1 MSAVTSPYGPAEMLS
16 DSVYNYATTRRGAAD
31 QDSDSQYEAQAQL
44 QITSSIQSKP
54 RNKRKNFKPISSRMA
69 EISDESERDDDEPE
83 VVEES
88 SSEILEYERKTMLLP
103 ADERSKQRLNNNEAS
118 PMDLSVATRPPSS
131 EADDDSAD
139 SLRHK
144 FILEQLRSQKFY
156 SPGTEARSPN
166 SDSSDRSGS
175 GVLDA
180 ESSRLDDQDIQFEDE
195 RGNDVDGEVEIE
207 ERKPFEG
214 MREYAESTMQELLAI
229 YGLAGGEL
237 AKSVS
242 RQLPPTFLNPNVG
255 QQAQGKM
262 KVKEE
267 KDASSMAP
275 GSPPTP
281 PHTPQSPQRA
291 IPSLSNLSQSC
302 QTSNANSPNLQ
313 QQQQQ
318 QQSQQHQSQEQQQQ
332 QQQQQH
338 PIHAVT
344 NSPLSQILVQ
354 NPALAQLLQQNPAIL
369 SQNPQLAQL
378 LQQNLQAQMGSV
390 LFQNVKREE
399 SEDSRV
405 PPTIASLAAM
415 KVEAAD
421 PKVSA
426 LLRQSMSP
434 VADSLM
440 SGSKTSV
447 SQPIIDYSRYVRRY
461 ASSQEC
467 GSTYCKELGC
477 REHFHCLD
485 CSGRVFVKKEEM
497 IRHFK
502 WHKKRDE
509 SLQHGF
515 MRYSP
520 TDDCSEKHP
529 GRSCPHN
536 RKQTHYHCIHEN
548 CDKVY
553 ISTSDVQM
561 HANYHRKDSA
571 IIQEGFQR
579 FRATESCATDHC
591 PFAGQRTTH
600 FHCRRPGCRFTFKNK
615 ADMDK
620 HKSYHIKDEQL
631 ARDGFKKFMKSEACP
646 FDQCRFSRVCNHIH
660 CIRPYCSYVLHSSG
674 QLFSH
679 KRKHDRHDT
688 ELAYR
693 KYKPVTTVG
702 GIRPPGSWAPD
713 ELSAQS
719 LSLSLNGE
727 SSNEGRGSPSYYSL
741 EDSFQ
746 SASDLAMDLTAP
758 TTTITAS
765 GSSVNLEQQQQPQ
778 QLTATELA
786 YLIPA
791 TSDCACNAGREHH
804 HCGLDR
810 CGATLKDP
818 REVKEHLKEHET
830 QERITDAF
838 FEEGGCDDNCPYA
851 DKEKHYHCNWE
862 NCREVI
868 LSTDKPFRR
877 LQHYKIHEYSRQL
890 NLSCSSHALS
900 SDVTLTHLTNIDAM
914 FRRKRGRPPKN
925 RVIEIWSGGD
935 PATHTHDSPQAI
947 FTSFKLPKPQT
958 PNLTSNMLMD
968 DREGSVSPSN
978 SLGEPD
984 GFATYNSEGCPD
996 TACVLRSTRHH
1007 HCSQLRCHFST
1018 DRPDQLLMHSKDFH
1032 DNVDIPPGFAF
1043 YDKMVDCRLAGC
1055 HSNRVNRHFHCTRPN
1070 CGYSFVRYSTMALH
1084 EKQHSSG
1091 HIESCGQESSNQ
1103 ECQTQ
1108 LQSLIQETKPR
1119 IQVKNPAELIEKLDE
1134 SLTAADQESRSII
1147 EDKESELASPD
1158 NSKTTVVRAAGTYYP
1173 VSGPPSEPAL
1183 PGVVLSMRT
1192 SVHQESPVIP
1202 SMSTTSPHTLYG
1214 PEQSCSRPFCKLKR
1228 KNHYH
1233 CNACNQAFSELDR
1246 LVAHIAKHST
1256 GAILSQQQHDMVSPS
1271 PNQLQHDYI
1280 TQLSQ
1285 KHDFMS
1291 PNAQMA
1297 QNIQNFQS
1305 QMQRQMQQTLN
1316 QQSQSKD
1323 IKLEK
1328 PRCSIDIGVQNVP
1341 NVKREPSEIACRD
1354 EGNNTAIDNHENG
1367 QLAQPPIQPSNVQQ
1381 PSIPTSFELDL
1392 SHGFHFP
1399 SPAVMAAM
1407 NQQIALMNQ
1416 ALPPF
1421 LQHGG
1426 MYAGGPGLMFAP
1438 GLPPTNFLPPARD
1451 ENPLASLAANLNLNK
1466 RSLSPPDANS
1476 PEAKKQRLHHSMRM
1490 LKDEPVPEGYVRFR
1504 FNEDCRYPHCGY
1516 REHQTHFHCMR
1527 QDCGYSFCDKTRFVQ
1542 HTARH
1547 ERLDTL
1553 MGGDFQQYRANVPC
1567 GRAQCAYTSSLG
1579 SMQNKASH
1587 FHCLKCDFVC
1597 TDTNKVVA
1605 HRRQH
1610 AKLDSI
1616 AAAGFQKFTPSQPC
1630 GAVQCQHS
1638 GKQTHYHCLQCQYA
1652 VLGLA
1657 QMSAHKYRH
1666 MDT

>member
-1 MSAVTSPYGPAEMLS
+1 MSAVTSPYGPTEMLS
-16 DSVYNYATTRRGAAD
+16 DSVYNYATARTAD
-31 QDSDSQYEAQAQL
+31 QDSDSQFESQTPI
-44 QITSSIQSKP
+44 QISSGQKP

-69 EISDESERDDDEPE
+69 EVSDESDREDVDRYIDEE
-83 VVEES
+83 DNQIDNNSNDNAV
-88 SSEILEYERKTMLLP
+88 EILEYERKKMLPVDEQRVKLP
-103 ADERSKQRLNNNEAS
+103 TDERVKQGLNNNEAS
-118 PMDLSVATRPPSS
+118 PMDLSVTTRPASS
-131 EADDDSAD
+131 EADDDSSD
-139 SLRHK
+139 SMRHK
-144 FILEQLRSQKFY
+144 FILEQLRSQKLY
-156 SPGTEARSPN
+156 SPSREVRSPTSDSSEKSGGSGVPLDPEVAGGRLDVNGGQFDDERPGTE
-166 SDSSDRSGS
+166 
-175 GVLDA
+175 
-180 ESSRLDDQDIQFEDE
+180 E
-195 RGNDVDGEVEIE
+195 RV
-207 ERKPFEG
+207 PTQG

-229 YGLAGGEL
+229 YGLGGEL
-237 AKSVS
+237 AKSVT
-242 RQLPPTFLNPNVG
+242 RQLPLNFLNPPVSHP
-255 QQAQGKM
+255 QGKM
-262 KVKEE
+262 N
-267 KDASSMAP
+267 DSSSMAP

-281 PHTPQSPQRA
+281 PHTPQSPPRQNVA
-291 IPSLSNLSQSC
+291 SSLSQSS
-302 QTSNANSPNLQ
+302 QTSNHAPQNFPPQL
-313 QQQQQ
+313 
-318 QQSQQHQSQEQQQQ
+318 
-332 QQQQQH
+332 
-338 PIHAVT
+338 HAVQ

-369 SQNPQLAQL
+369 TQHPQLAQL
-378 LQQNLQAQMGSV
+378 LQQNLAQMGSV
-390 LFQNVKREE
+390 LFQNVRRDDVEE
-399 SEDSRV
+399 RV

-415 KVEAAD
+415 TVEAAD

-434 VADSLM
+434 VADPLI
-440 SGSKTSV
+440 GSTKSPV
-447 SQPIIDYSRYVRRY
+447 PQPIIDYSRYVRRY
-461 ASSQEC
+461 TSGQEC
-467 GSTYCKELGC
+467 GNSYCKELGC

-520 TDDCSEKHP
+520 TDDCSERHP
-529 GRSCPHN
+529 GRACPHN

-579 FRATESCATDHC
+579 FRATESCGTEYC

-615 ADMDK
+615 ADMEK

-631 ARDGFKKFMKSEACP
+631 SRDGFKKFMKSEACP

-660 CIRPYCSYVLHSSG
+660 CIRPHCSYVLHSSG

-679 KRKHDRHDT
+679 KRKHERHDS

-693 KYKPVTTVG
+693 KYKQAGST
-702 GIRPPGSWAPD
+702 GIRPPSSWAPED
-713 ELSAQS
+713 LGSQS
-719 LSLSLNGE
+719 LALSLNGE
-727 SSNEGRGSPSYYSL
+727 SSNEGRGSPSYFSL
-741 EDSFQ
+741 DDSFQ
-746 SASDLAMDLTAP
+746 SASDLAMDLTSSASGP
-758 TTTITAS
+758 PTGNSTVTTTPTYS
-765 GSSVNLEQQQQPQ
+765 GEQQQQ
-778 QLTATELA
+778 LTPVELA
-786 YLIPA
+786 YLAPA
-791 TSDCACNAGREHH
+791 SADCPCQLGRDHH

-810 CGATLKDP
+810 CGATLRDP
-818 REVKEHLKEHET
+818 REVREHLREHET
-830 QERITDAF
+830 QERITDAY
-838 FEEGGCDDNCPYA
+838 FEEGGCEEGCPYM
-851 DKEKHYHCNWE
+851 DKEKHYHCNWD

-868 LSTDKPFRR
+868 LATDKPFRR

-890 NLSCSSHALS
+890 NLSSASHPLS

-935 PATHTHDSPQAI
+935 PATQTHDSPQAI
-947 FTSFKLPKPQT
+947 FTSFKLPKPTPSST
-958 PNLTSNMLMD
+958 PNTPTEE
-968 DREGSVSPSN
+968 REGSVSPSN
-978 SLGEPD
+978 SLGEPE
-984 GFATYNSEGCPD
+984 GFSTYNSECCPEA
-996 TACVLRSTRHH
+996 ACALRATRHH
-1007 HCSQLRCHFST
+1007 HCSQPRCHFST

-1032 DNVDIPPGFAF
+1032 DNVDILPGFSF
-1043 YDKMVDCRLAGC
+1043 FDKMIDCKLNGC

-1070 CGYSFVRYSTMALH
+1070 CGYSFVRYSAMALH
-1084 EKQHSSG
+1084 EKQHSN
-1091 HIESCGQESSNQ
+1091 CSSQGNGGTNEPEISEISQ
-1103 ECQTQ
+1103 D
-1108 LQSLIQETKPR
+1108 IKPR
-1119 IQVKNPAELIEKLDE
+1119 IQVKNPAELIDKPEDNFAE
-1134 SLTAADQESRSII
+1134 ETGRTII
-1147 EDKESELASPD
+1147 TTDDKEREIPSPD
-1158 NSKTTVVRAAGTYYP
+1158 SSKTTVVRAAGTYYP
-1173 VSGPPSEPAL
+1173 VSGPPIETAH
-1183 PGVVLSMRT
+1183 PGAMLSMRA
-1192 SVHQESPVIP
+1192 SVHQEPQAIP
-1202 SMSTTSPHTLYG
+1202 STSSSPHTLYG

-1256 GAILSQQQHDMVSPS
+1256 GAILSQQQHEVGSSGQNSQLQRDAIL
-1271 PNQLQHDYI
+1271 NQQQHDYLA
-1280 TQLSQ
+1280 QLSVQ
-1285 KHDFMS
+1285 KHEF
-1291 PNAQMA
+1291 MA
-1297 QNIQNFQS
+1297 QNAQIAQNVQNFQN
-1305 QMQRQMQQTLN
+1305 MQRQIQQNLTMS
-1316 QQSQSKD
+1316 QQSAK
-1323 IKLEK
+1323 E
-1328 PRCSIDIGVQNVP
+1328 CSMTKSGDGGNMNQRIDQLAVVSGNS
-1341 NVKREPSEIACRD
+1341 VKREPGE
-1354 EGNNTAIDNHENG
+1354 NNREEEMMHNENG
-1367 QLAQPPIQPSNVQQ
+1367 QAQSQLMNQTQSLQQ
-1381 PSIPTSFELDL
+1381 PSISQGFEIDL

-1407 NQQIALMNQ
+1407 NQQFALMNQ

-1426 MYAGGPGLMFAP
+1426 MYAGAPGLMFAP
-1438 GLPPTNFLPPARD
+1438 GLPPGNFLPPSRD
-1451 ENPLASLAANLNLNK
+1451 ENPLASLAANLNLGVK
-1466 RSLSPPDANS
+1466 RSLSPPDSNS

-1504 FNEDCRYPHCGY
+1504 FNEDCRYQHCGY

-1567 GRAQCAYTSSLG
+1567 GRPQCAYTSSLG

-1666 MDT
+1666 MDDGECLDEG

>member
-1 MSAVTSPYGPAEMLS
+1 MSAVTSPYGPTEMLS
-16 DSVYNYATTRRGAAD
+16 DSVYNYATSRGGGAD
-31 QDSDSQYEAQAQL
+31 QDSDSQFETPSQL
-44 QITSSIQSKP
+44 QISSQKP

-69 EISDESERDDDEPE
+69 EVSDDSERDDEDE
-83 VVEES
+83 VVEAAS
-88 SSEILEYERKTMLLP
+88 NDVLDYERKKMLP
-103 ADERSKQRLNNNEAS
+103 VEERSKQRLNNNEAS
-118 PMDLSVATRPPSS
+118 PIDLSVATRPPSS
-131 EADDDSAD
+131 EADDDSGD

-144 FILEQLRSQKFY
+144 FILEQLRSQKLY
-156 SPGTEARSPN
+156 SPGAEVRSPT
-166 SDSSDRSGS
+166 SDSSEKSGS
-175 GVLDA
+175 GALDND
-180 ESSRLDDQDIQFEDE
+180 SGRLDEQEPQFEDD
-195 RGNDVDGEVEIE
+195 RAQDGEHEGRI
-207 ERKPFEG
+207 PTEG

-237 AKSVS
+237 AKSLS
-242 RQLPPTFLNPNVG
+242 RQLPPTFLNPPAS
-255 QQAQGKM
+255 QQQQQQPQGK
-262 KVKEE
+262 VS
-267 KDASSMAP
+267 DASSTAP

-281 PHTPQSPQRA
+281 PHTPQSPPRQNPPA
-291 IPSLSNLSQSC
+291 NLSQSS
-302 QTSNANSPNLQ
+302 QTSSAGSPSLGNPLQ
-313 QQQQQ
+313 TL
-318 QQSQQHQSQEQQQQ
+318 
-332 QQQQQH
+332 
-338 PIHAVT
+338 A

-369 SQNPQLAQL
+369 TQNPQLAQL

-390 LFQNVKREE
+390 LFQNVRRDENDE
-399 SEDSRV
+399 ARV

-415 KVEAAD
+415 TAEAAD

-434 VADSLM
+434 VTETLI
-440 SGSKTSV
+440 GSTKSPV
-447 SQPIIDYSRYVRRY
+447 PQPIIDYSRYVRRY
-461 ASSQEC
+461 TSGQEC
-467 GSTYCKELGC
+467 GSSYCKELGC

-520 TDDCSEKHP
+520 TDDCSERHP
-529 GRSCPHN
+529 GRACPHN

-579 FRATESCATDHC
+579 FRATESCGAEHC

-600 FHCRRPGCRFTFKNK
+600 FHCRRTGCRFTFKNK
-615 ADMDK
+615 ADMEK

-631 ARDGFKKFMKSEACP
+631 SRDGFKKFMKSEDCA
-646 FDQCRFSRVCNHIH
+646 FEKCRFSRVCNHIH
-660 CIRPYCSYVLHSSG
+660 CIRPHCSYVLHSSG

-679 KRKHDRHDT
+679 KRKHERHDS
-688 ELAYR
+688 EVAYR
-693 KYKPVTTVG
+693 KYKQVGAVG

-713 ELSAQS
+713 DLTGQS
-719 LSLSLNGE
+719 LALSLNGE
-727 SSNEGRGSPSYYSL
+727 SSNEGRGSPSYYSMD
-741 EDSFQ
+741 DSFQ

-758 TTTITAS
+758 AS
-765 GSSVNLEQQQQPQ
+765 AGPGTSNLGIVVEQ
-778 QLTATELA
+778 QLTPAELT
-786 YLIPA
+786 YLAPA
-791 TSDCACNAGREHH
+791 SADCPCHLGREHH

-810 CGATLKDP
+810 CGATLRDP
-818 REVKEHLKEHET
+818 REVREHLREHET
-830 QERITDAF
+830 QERITDAY
-838 FEEGGCDDNCPYA
+838 FEEGGCEDSCPYA

-868 LSTDKPFRR
+868 LATDKPFRR

-890 NLSCSSHALS
+890 NLSSSSHALS
-900 SDVTLTHLTNIDAM
+900 PDVTLTHLTNIDAM

-935 PATHTHDSPQAI
+935 PTTHTQDSPQAI
-947 FTSFKLPKPQT
+947 FTSFKLPKPTPCTT
-958 PNLTSNMLMD
+958 PNAITD
-968 DREGSVSPSN
+968 DRDGSVSPSN
-978 SLGEPD
+978 SLGEPE
-984 GFATYNSEGCPD
+984 GFSTYNPEGCPD
-996 TACVLRSTRHH
+996 PACVLRSTRHH
-1007 HCSQLRCHFST
+1007 HCSQPRCHFST

-1032 DNVDIPPGFAF
+1032 DNVDILPGFAF
-1043 YDKMVDCRLAGC
+1043 FDKMVDCRLPGC

-1070 CGYSFVRYSTMALH
+1070 CGYSFVRYSTMAQH
-1084 EKQHSSG
+1084 EKQHSG
-1091 HIESCGQESSNQ
+1091 GFLESMVQESATQ
-1103 ECQTQ
+1103 ETQTGQTQ
-1108 LQSLIQETKPR
+1108 TPIQEIKPR
-1119 IQVKNPAELIEKLDE
+1119 IQVKNPADLIEKPEESLDE
-1134 SLTAADQESRSII
+1134 SRSFID
-1147 EDKESELASPD
+1147 DKEREIGSPD
-1158 NSKTTVVRAAGTYYP
+1158 ANKTTDTQVL
-1173 VSGPPSEPAL
+1173 PS
-1183 PGVVLSMRT
+1183 T
-1192 SVHQESPVIP
+1192 SS
-1202 SMSTTSPHTLYG
+1202 SPHILYG

-1228 KNHYH
+1228 KNHHH

-1256 GAILSQQQHDMVSPS
+1256 GAILSQQQHELP
-1271 PNQLQHDYI
+1271 PQNPGQQLQHEYLA
-1280 TQLSQ
+1280 QLSQ
-1285 KHDFMS
+1285 KHDFMAQ
-1291 PNAQMA
+1291 NAQMA
-1297 QNIQNFQS
+1297 QNIKSFQS
-1305 QMQRQMQQTLN
+1305 MQRQI
-1316 QQSQSKD
+1316 QQSLSMSQQSSSSGASGKEVK
-1323 IKLEK
+1323 IESS
-1328 PRCSIDIGVQNVP
+1328 RCDSAVQSVP
-1341 NVKREPSEIACRD
+1341 NVKREPIECKREDNGGIVD
-1354 EGNNTAIDNHENG
+1354 NNENG
-1367 QLAQPPIQPSNVQQ
+1367 CMSQGVLQNVQQ
-1381 PSIPTSFELDL
+1381 SPIPSGFELDL

-1438 GLPPTNFLPPARD
+1438 GLPPGNFLPPSRD
-1451 ENPLASLAANLNLNK
+1451 ENPLASLAANLNMGSK
-1466 RSLSPPDANS
+1466 RSLSPPDSNS

-1666 MDT
+1666 MDG

>member
-1 MSAVTSPYGPAEMLS
+1 MAPRRVECELRFLAFPGSKDPESAPASVSDAPVPFSSAEMLS
-16 DSVYNYATTRRGAAD
+16 DSVYNYATTRRGTAD
-31 QDSDSQYEAQAQL
+31 QDSDSQYEGQAQL
-44 QITSSIQSKP
+44 QITSIQKP
-54 RNKRKNFKPISSRMA
+54 RNKRKNFKPISSRMV
-69 EISDESERDDDEPE
+69 EVSDESEKEDDELE
-83 VVEES
+83 ALEES

-103 ADERSKQRLNNNEAS
+103 AEDRSKQRLNNNEVS

-131 EADDDSAD
+131 EADDDSGD

-144 FILEQLRSQKFY
+144 FILEQLRSQKLY

-166 SDSSDRSGS
+166 SESSEKSGS
-175 GVLDA
+175 GVLDT
-180 ESSRLDDQDIQFEDE
+180 ESGRLDDTPFEDD
-195 RGNDVDGEVEIE
+195 RGQDGDGETECE

-242 RQLPPTFLNPNVG
+242 RQLPPTFLNPPTG
-255 QQAQGKM
+255 HQPHGKV

-281 PHTPQSPQRA
+281 PHTPQSPPRHN
-291 IPSLSNLSQSC
+291 PPPSNLSQSC

-318 QQSQQHQSQEQQQQ
+318 HQQQESNQ

-338 PIHAVT
+338 QSLHAMANT
-344 NSPLSQILVQ
+344 PLSQILVQ
-354 NPALAQLLQQNPAIL
+354 NPAVAQLLQQNPAIL

-378 LQQNLQAQMGSV
+378 LQQNLQVQIGSV
-390 LFQNVKREE
+390 LFQNVRREE
-399 SEDSRV
+399 PEEPRV

-421 PKVSA
+421 PKVS
-426 LLRQSMSP
+426 
-434 VADSLM
+434 
-440 SGSKTSV
+440 
-447 SQPIIDYSRYVRRY
+447 
-461 ASSQEC
+461 
-467 GSTYCKELGC
+467 
-477 REHFHCLD
+477 
-485 CSGRVFVKKEEM
+485 
-497 IRHFK
+497 
-502 WHKKRDE
+502 
-509 SLQHGF
+509 
-515 MRYSP
+515 
-520 TDDCSEKHP
+520 
-529 GRSCPHN
+529 
-536 RKQTHYHCIHEN
+536 
-548 CDKVY
+548 
-553 ISTSDVQM
+553 
-561 HANYHRKDSA
+561 
-571 IIQEGFQR
+571 
-579 FRATESCATDHC
+579 
-591 PFAGQRTTH
+591 
-600 FHCRRPGCRFTFKNK
+600 
-615 ADMDK
+615 DK

-631 ARDGFKKFMKSEACP
+631 SRDGFKKFMKSEACP
-646 FDQCRFSRVCNHIH
+646 FEQCRFSRVCNHIH
-660 CIRPYCSYVLHSSG
+660 CIRPHCSYVLHSSG

-679 KRKHDRHDT
+679 KRKHERHET

-693 KYKPVTTVG
+693 KYKQINAVG
-702 GIRPPGSWAPD
+702 GIRPPGSWPPD
-713 ELSAQS
+713 DLSTQS

-727 SSNEGRGSPSYYSL
+727 SSNEDRGSPSYYSL
-741 EDSFQ
+741 DDSFQ
-746 SASDLAMDLTAP
+746 SGSDLAMDLTAP
-758 TTTITAS
+758 TTTVTAS
-765 GSSVNLEQQQQPQ
+765 GSSTVTVDHQHQQQQQSQ

-786 YLIPA
+786 YLVPA
-791 TSDCACNAGREHH
+791 TVDCPCHIGREHH

-810 CGATLKDP
+810 CGTALKDP
-818 REVKEHLKEHET
+818 REVREHLREHET

-838 FEEGGCDDNCPYA
+838 FEEGGCDDSCPYA

-958 PNLTSNMLMD
+958 PSLTPNPMIEE
-968 DREGSVSPSN
+968 REGSISPSN
-978 SLGEPD
+978 SLGEPE
-984 GFATYNSEGCPD
+984 GFSTYNPDGCPD
-996 TACVLRSTRHH
+996 PACVLRSTRHH

-1043 YDKMVDCRLAGC
+1043 FDKMVDCRLAGC

-1070 CGYSFVRYSTMALH
+1070 CGYSFVRYSTMAMH
-1084 EKQHSSG
+1084 EKQHSS
-1091 HIESCGQESSNQ
+1091 HDDRPECSSNQ

-1108 LQSLIQETKPR
+1108 IQPMVQETKPR
-1119 IQVKNPAELIEKLDE
+1119 IQVKNPAELIEKPEE
-1134 SLTAADQESRSII
+1134 SLANDMENRSIMD
-1147 EDKESELASPD
+1147 EKESEIPSPD
-1158 NSKTTVVRAAGTYYP
+1158 VNKTTVVRAAGTYYP

-1192 SVHQESPVIP
+1192 SVHQESPVLP
-1202 SMSTTSPHTLYG
+1202 STSSASPHTLYG

-1256 GAILSQQQHDMVSPS
+1256 GAILSQQQHDLTSQAPS
-1271 PNQLQHDYI
+1271 QMQHDYL

-1285 KHDFMS
+1285 KHDFMAQ
-1291 PNAQMA
+1291 NAQMA
-1297 QNIQNFQS
+1297 QNIQNFQN
-1305 QMQRQMQQTLN
+1305 QMQRQMQQTLGQIS
-1316 QQSQSKD
+1316 QQTQVKEVK
-1323 IKLEK
+1323 IE
-1328 PRCSIDIGVQNVP
+1328 PTRCGSDVGVQNVP
-1341 NVKREPSEIACRD
+1341 NVKREPSEVSRD
-1354 EGNNTAIDNHENG
+1354 DGNNSVMDNNENG
-1367 QLAQPPIQPSNVQQ
+1367 QLSQPSMPTSVQQ
-1381 PSIPTSFELDL
+1381 SPVPTSFELDL

-1399 SPAVMAAM
+1399 NPAVMAAM

-1426 MYAGGPGLMFAP
+1426 MYTGGPGLMFAP
-1438 GLPPTNFLPPARD
+1438 GLPPTNFLPPTRD

-1466 RSLSPPDANS
+1466 RSLSPPDSNS

-1630 GAVQCQHS
+1630 GGVQCQHS

>member
-69 EISDESERDDDEPE
+69 EVSDESERDDDEPE

-103 ADERSKQRLNNNEAS
+103 AEDRSKQRLNNNEVS
-118 PMDLSVATRPPSS
+118 PMDLSVTTRPPSS
-131 EADDDSAD
+131 EADDDSGD

-144 FILEQLRSQKFY
+144 FILEQLRSRKLY

-180 ESSRLDDQDIQFEDE
+180 ESSRLDDQDTQFEDD
-195 RGNDVDGEVEIE
+195 RGNDADGEAEIE
-207 ERKPFEG
+207 EQKPFEG

-255 QQAQGKM
+255 QQTQGRV

-291 IPSLSNLSQSC
+291 IPSLGNLSQSC

-313 QQQQQ
+313 QQQPQP
-318 QQSQQHQSQEQQQQ
+318 QQHQSQEQQ
-332 QQQQQH
+332 H
-338 PIHAVT
+338 HSLHAMA
-344 NSPLSQILVQ
+344 NSPLNQILVQ

-378 LQQNLQAQMGSV
+378 LQQNLQVQMGSV
-390 LFQNVKREE
+390 LFQNVRREE
-399 SEDSRV
+399 SEESRV
-405 PPTIASLAAM
+405 PPTIASLTAM

-447 SQPIIDYSRYVRRY
+447 SQPIIDYSRYVKRY
-461 ASSQEC
+461 ISGQEC

-529 GRSCPHN
+529 GRACPHN

-579 FRATESCATDHC
+579 FRATENCATEYC
-591 PFAGQRTTH
+591 QFAGQRTTH
-600 FHCRRPGCRFTFKNK
+600 FHCRRSGCRYTFKNK
-615 ADMDK
+615 ADIDK

-631 ARDGFKKFMKSEACP
+631 SRDGFKKFMKSEACP
-646 FDQCRFSRVCNHIH
+646 FEQCRFSRVCNHIH
-660 CIRPYCSYVLHSSG
+660 CIRPHCSYVLHSSG

-679 KRKHDRHDT
+679 KRKHERHES

-693 KYKPVTTVG
+693 KYKQVSAVG
-702 GIRPPGSWAPD
+702 GVRPPGSWAPD
-713 ELSAQS
+713 ELSTQS

-741 EDSFQ
+741 DDSFQ
-746 SASDLAMDLTAP
+746 SGSDLAIDLTAP
-758 TTTITAS
+758 TTIITSS
-765 GSSVNLEQQQQPQ
+765 GSSVNLEQQQQQ
-778 QLTATELA
+778 HQQSHQLTATELA

-791 TSDCACNAGREHH
+791 TAECACNAAREHH

-810 CGATLKDP
+810 CGAALKDP
-818 REVKEHLKEHET
+818 REVREHLKEHET

-958 PNLTSNMLMD
+958 SNLTSNTLLE

-978 SLGEPD
+978 SLGEPE
-984 GFATYNSEGCPD
+984 GFATYNPEGCPD
-996 TACVLRSTRHH
+996 ISCILRSIRHH
-1007 HCSQLRCHFST
+1007 HCSQPRCHFFT

-1043 YDKMVDCRLAGC
+1043 YDKMVDCRLVGC

-1084 EKQHSSG
+1084 EKQHSN
-1091 HIESCGQESSNQ
+1091 HAELCGQELSNQ

-1108 LQSLIQETKPR
+1108 SQSLVQETKPR
-1119 IQVKNPAELIEKLDE
+1119 IQVKNPAELIEKPDE
-1134 SLTAADQESRSII
+1134 SLMTGDPESRSMI

-1158 NSKTTVVRAAGTYYP
+1158 SGKTTVVRAAGTYYP

-1183 PGVVLSMRT
+1183 PGVVLSMRP
-1192 SVHQESPVIP
+1192 SVHQEPPVMP
-1202 SMSTTSPHTLYG
+1202 SMSSTSPHTLYG

-1271 PNQLQHDYI
+1271 PNQLQHDYMA
-1280 TQLSQ
+1280 QLSQ

-1291 PNAQMA
+1291 SNAQMA

-1316 QQSQSKD
+1316 QQSQPKD

-1328 PRCSIDIGVQNVP
+1328 PRCSTDIGVQNVP
-1341 NVKREPSEIACRD
+1341 SVKREPPEIACRD
-1354 EGNNTAIDNHENG
+1354 EGNNSAVDSHENG
-1367 QLAQPPIQPSNVQQ
+1367 QLHPQPPIPPTNMQQ
-1381 PSIPTSFELDL
+1381 PSVPTSFELDL
-1392 SHGFHFP
+1392 SHGFHF
-1399 SPAVMAAM
+1399 SSSAVMAAM

-1438 GLPPTNFLPPARD
+1438 GLPPANFLPPTRD

>member
-1 MSAVTSPYGPAEMLS
+1 MSAVTSPYGPTEMLS
-16 DSVYNYATTRRGAAD
+16 DSVYNYATTRRGTAD
-31 QDSDSQYEAQAQL
+31 QDSDSQYEGQAQL
-44 QITSSIQSKP
+44 QITSIQKP
-54 RNKRKNFKPISSRMA
+54 RNKRKNFKPISSRMV
-69 EISDESERDDDEPE
+69 EVSDESEKDDEE
-83 VVEES
+83 LEALEES

-103 ADERSKQRLNNNEAS
+103 AEDRSKQRLNNNEVS

-131 EADDDSAD
+131 EADDDSGD

-144 FILEQLRSQKFY
+144 FILEQLRSQKLY

-166 SDSSDRSGS
+166 SESSEKSGS
-175 GVLDA
+175 GVLDT
-180 ESSRLDDQDIQFEDE
+180 ESGRLDDTPFEDD
-195 RGNDVDGEVEIE
+195 RAQDGDGETECE

-214 MREYAESTMQELLAI
+214 MREYAETTMQELLAI

-242 RQLPPTFLNPNVG
+242 RQLPPTFLNPPTG
-255 QQAQGKM
+255 HQPHGKV

-281 PHTPQSPQRA
+281 PHTPQSPPRHN
-291 IPSLSNLSQSC
+291 PPPSNLSQSC

-318 QQSQQHQSQEQQQQ
+318 QQQHQHQHQQQQ

-338 PIHAVT
+338 QESNQQQQQQQQSLHTAANT
-344 NSPLSQILVQ
+344 PLSQILVQ

-378 LQQNLQAQMGSV
+378 LQQNLQVQIGSV
-390 LFQNVKREE
+390 LFQNVRREE
-399 SEDSRV
+399 PEESRV

-421 PKVSA
+421 PKVS
-426 LLRQSMSP
+426 
-434 VADSLM
+434 
-440 SGSKTSV
+440 
-447 SQPIIDYSRYVRRY
+447 
-461 ASSQEC
+461 
-467 GSTYCKELGC
+467 
-477 REHFHCLD
+477 
-485 CSGRVFVKKEEM
+485 
-497 IRHFK
+497 
-502 WHKKRDE
+502 
-509 SLQHGF
+509 
-515 MRYSP
+515 
-520 TDDCSEKHP
+520 
-529 GRSCPHN
+529 
-536 RKQTHYHCIHEN
+536 
-548 CDKVY
+548 
-553 ISTSDVQM
+553 
-561 HANYHRKDSA
+561 
-571 IIQEGFQR
+571 
-579 FRATESCATDHC
+579 
-591 PFAGQRTTH
+591 
-600 FHCRRPGCRFTFKNK
+600 
-615 ADMDK
+615 DK

-631 ARDGFKKFMKSEACP
+631 SRDGFKKFMKSEACP
-646 FDQCRFSRVCNHIH
+646 FEQCRFSRVCNHIH
-660 CIRPYCSYVLHSSG
+660 CIRPHCSYVLHSSG

-679 KRKHDRHDT
+679 KRKHERHET

-693 KYKPVTTVG
+693 KYKQINAVG
-702 GIRPPGSWAPD
+702 GIRPPGSWPPD
-713 ELSAQS
+713 DLSTQS

-727 SSNEGRGSPSYYSL
+727 SSNEDRGSPSYYSL
-741 EDSFQ
+741 DDSFQ
-746 SASDLAMDLTAP
+746 SGSDLAMDLTAP
-758 TTTITAS
+758 TTTVTAT
-765 GSSVNLEQQQQPQ
+765 GSCSTVTIEQQHQQQSQQSQ

-786 YLIPA
+786 YLVPA
-791 TSDCACNAGREHH
+791 TADCPCHTGREHH

-818 REVKEHLKEHET
+818 REVREHLREHET

-838 FEEGGCDDNCPYA
+838 FEEGGCDDGCPYA

-935 PATHTHDSPQAI
+935 PTTHTHDSPQAI

-958 PNLTSNMLMD
+958 PSLTPNPMTEE
-968 DREGSVSPSN
+968 REGSVSPSN
-978 SLGEPD
+978 SLGEPE
-984 GFATYNSEGCPD
+984 GFSTYNPDGCPD
-996 TACVLRSTRHH
+996 PACALRSTRHH

-1043 YDKMVDCRLAGC
+1043 FDKMVDCRLVGC

-1070 CGYSFVRYSTMALH
+1070 CGYSFVRYSTMAMH
-1084 EKQHSSG
+1084 EKQHSSS
-1091 HIESCGQESSNQ
+1091 HDEQAECSSNQ

-1108 LQSLIQETKPR
+1108 IQPMMQETKPR
-1119 IQVKNPAELIEKLDE
+1119 IQVKNTAELIEKPEE
-1134 SLTAADQESRSII
+1134 SLTSEMEGRSMID
-1147 EDKESELASPD
+1147 EKESEIHSPD
-1158 NSKTTVVRAAGTYYP
+1158 VNKTT
-1173 VSGPPSEPAL
+1173 
-1183 PGVVLSMRT
+1183 
-1192 SVHQESPVIP
+1192 ESPVLP
-1202 SMSTTSPHTLYG
+1202 STSSASPHILYG

-1256 GAILSQQQHDMVSPS
+1256 GAILSQQQHDLASQT
-1271 PNQLQHDYI
+1271 PNQLQHDYLA
-1280 TQLSQ
+1280 QLSQ
-1285 KHDFMS
+1285 KHDFMAQ
-1291 PNAQMA
+1291 NAQMA

-1305 QMQRQMQQTLN
+1305 QMQRQMQQTLGQMS
-1316 QQSQSKD
+1316 QQTQVKEV
-1323 IKLEK
+1323 KME
-1328 PRCSIDIGVQNVP
+1328 PARCGSDIGVQSVVP
-1341 NVKREPSEIACRD
+1341 NVKREPSEVSRD
-1354 EGNNTAIDNHENG
+1354 DGNNSVMDSNENG
-1367 QLAQPPIQPSNVQQ
+1367 QLSQPSMPPSVQQ
-1381 PSIPTSFELDL
+1381 SPVPTSFELDL
-1392 SHGFHFP
+1392 SHSFHFP

-1426 MYAGGPGLMFAP
+1426 MYTGGPGLMFAP

-1466 RSLSPPDANS
+1466 RSLSPPDSNS

-1630 GAVQCQHS
+1630 GSVQCQHS

>member
-1 MSAVTSPYGPAEMLS
+1 
-16 DSVYNYATTRRGAAD
+16 
-31 QDSDSQYEAQAQL
+31 
-44 QITSSIQSKP
+44 
-54 RNKRKNFKPISSRMA
+54 
-69 EISDESERDDDEPE
+69 
-83 VVEES
+83 
-88 SSEILEYERKTMLLP
+88 
-103 ADERSKQRLNNNEAS
+103 
-118 PMDLSVATRPPSS
+118 
-131 EADDDSAD
+131 
-139 SLRHK
+139 
-144 FILEQLRSQKFY
+144 
-156 SPGTEARSPN
+156 
-166 SDSSDRSGS
+166 
-175 GVLDA
+175 
-180 ESSRLDDQDIQFEDE
+180 
-195 RGNDVDGEVEIE
+195 
-207 ERKPFEG
+207 
-214 MREYAESTMQELLAI
+214 
-229 YGLAGGEL
+229 
-237 AKSVS
+237 
-242 RQLPPTFLNPNVG
+242 
-255 QQAQGKM
+255 
-262 KVKEE
+262 
-267 KDASSMAP
+267 MAP

-281 PHTPQSPQRA
+281 PHTPQSPPRHN
-291 IPSLSNLSQSC
+291 PPPGNLSQSC
-302 QTSNANSPNLQ
+302 QTSNANSPSLQ

-318 QQSQQHQSQEQQQQ
+318 QESNQHHQQQQ
-332 QQQQQH
+332 PQQSNAQAI
-338 PIHAVT
+338 P

-378 LQQNLQAQMGSV
+378 LQQNLQVQMGSV
-390 LFQNVKREE
+390 LFQNVRREE
-399 SEDSRV
+399 PEESRV

-434 VADSLM
+434 VADTLIG
-440 SGSKTSV
+440 GSKSSV

-461 ASSQEC
+461 ASGQEC
-467 GSTYCKELGC
+467 GSSYCKELGC

-520 TDDCSEKHP
+520 TDDCSERHP
-529 GRSCPHN
+529 GRVCPHN

-579 FRATESCATDHC
+579 FRATESCATEHC

-600 FHCRRPGCRFTFKNK
+600 FHCRRAGCRFTFKNK

-631 ARDGFKKFMKSEACP
+631 SRDGFKKFMKSEACP
-646 FDQCRFSRVCNHIH
+646 FEQCRFSRVCNHIH
-660 CIRPYCSYVLHSSG
+660 CIRPHCSYVLHSIG

-679 KRKHDRHDT
+679 KRKHERHET

-693 KYKPVTTVG
+693 KYKQISAVG
-702 GIRPPGSWAPD
+702 GVRPPGSWPPD
-713 ELSAQS
+713 DLSSQS

-741 EDSFQ
+741 DDSFQ

-758 TTTITAS
+758 ATTVTAS
-765 GSSVNLEQQQQPQ
+765 GSSTITADQQQQNQQSQ

-786 YLIPA
+786 YLLPA
-791 TSDCACNAGREHH
+791 NADCPCHAGREHH

-810 CGATLKDP
+810 CGAALKDP
-818 REVKEHLKEHET
+818 REVREHLREHET

-838 FEEGGCDDNCPYA
+838 FEEGGCDDSCPYA

-935 PATHTHDSPQAI
+935 PTTHTHDSPQAI

-958 PNLTSNMLMD
+958 PSLMNPNPVTEE
-968 DREGSVSPSN
+968 REGSVSPSN
-978 SLGEPD
+978 SLGEPE
-984 GFATYNSEGCPD
+984 GFTTYNPDGCPD
-996 TACVLRSTRHH
+996 LACVLRSTRHH
-1007 HCSQLRCHFST
+1007 HCSQPRCHFST

-1043 YDKMVDCRLAGC
+1043 FDKMVDCRLPGC

-1070 CGYSFVRYSTMALH
+1070 CGYSFVRYSTMAMH
-1084 EKQHSSG
+1084 EKQHSG
-1091 HIESCGQESSNQ
+1091 HCDDRPSSEYSTNAQ

-1108 LQSLIQETKPR
+1108 PLMVQETKPR
-1119 IQVKNPAELIEKLDE
+1119 IQVKNPAELIEKPEE
-1134 SLTAADQESRSII
+1134 SLVADLENRSM
-1147 EDKESELASPD
+1147 KEEKEPEIPSPD
-1158 NSKTTVVRAAGTYYP
+1158 ANKTT
-1173 VSGPPSEPAL
+1173 
-1183 PGVVLSMRT
+1183 
-1192 SVHQESPVIP
+1192 ESPVLP
-1202 SMSTTSPHTLYG
+1202 STSSASPHTLYG
-1214 PEQSCSRPFCKLKR
+1214 PEQNCGRPFCKLKR

-1233 CNACNQAFSELDR
+1233 CNACNQAFSDLDR
-1246 LVAHIAKHST
+1246 LVAHIPKHST
-1256 GAILSQQQHDMVSPS
+1256 GVILSQQQHDLTSQPT
-1271 PNQLQHDYI
+1271 NQLQHDYL

-1285 KHDFMS
+1285 KHDFM
-1291 PNAQMA
+1291 A
-1297 QNIQNFQS
+1297 QNIQNFQT
-1305 QMQRQMQQTLN
+1305 QMQRQMQQTLGQMS
-1316 QQSQSKD
+1316 QQQVQPKEV
-1323 IKLEK
+1323 KLE
-1328 PRCSIDIGVQNVP
+1328 PTRCGYDVGVQNVP
-1341 NVKREPSEIACRD
+1341 NVKREPTEIVKD
-1354 EGNNTAIDNHENG
+1354 EGNSSVMDTSENG
-1367 QLAQPPIQPSNVQQ
+1367 QLSQPGIPPNVQQ
-1381 PSIPTSFELDL
+1381 SPVPTSFELDL

-1407 NQQIALMNQ
+1407 NHHIALMNQ

-1426 MYAGGPGLMFAP
+1426 MYSGAPGLMFAP
-1438 GLPPTNFLPPARD
+1438 GLPPTNFLPPAKD
-1451 ENPLASLAANLNLNK
+1451 ENPLASLAANMNLK
-1466 RSLSPPDANS
+1466 KSLSPPDSNS

-1504 FNEDCRYPHCGY
+1504 FNEDCRYSHCSY